1 MGAQVC
7 GGALRRRV
15 CEERAPPAPAARLA
29 NPSHVARRCVT
40 CNVARRCK
48 TNNSTRRKF
57 SERFLRLRNRG
68 DRHLY
73 TRATG
78 ATFTYTRAYTCNRGD
93 QVDRWGVIRGTRD
106 SNLHCIWP
114 FFCPALR
121 LSRGCCPAG
130 SSVKERGQI
139 QIPPFPP
146 PCGAQTKEGHS
157 YSSITPNSR
166 PRGCGEDSLLVARS
180 GYRAALNGSELRR
193 NAGRVMPA
201 RGACTRQTA
210 TEGGTRRG
218 RVNTPV
224 LVGEVRGSGAERPR
238 LVQAQCWCPRDV
250 GREGWCVA

>member
-1 MGAQVC
+1 M
-7 GGALRRRV
+7 
-15 CEERAPPAPAARLA
+15 
-29 NPSHVARRCVT
+29 
-40 CNVARRCK
+40 
-48 TNNSTRRKF
+48 
-57 SERFLRLRNRG
+57 
-68 DRHLY
+68 
-73 TRATG
+73 
-78 ATFTYTRAYTCNRGD
+78 
-93 QVDRWGVIRGTRD
+93 
-106 SNLHCIWP
+106 
-114 FFCPALR
+114 R

-250 GREGWCVA
+250 GREGWCVALTIFQFSSARPEDRACIYPQVPLQRFSCLLGLLVALRQRESPQRLYSLNVGKP